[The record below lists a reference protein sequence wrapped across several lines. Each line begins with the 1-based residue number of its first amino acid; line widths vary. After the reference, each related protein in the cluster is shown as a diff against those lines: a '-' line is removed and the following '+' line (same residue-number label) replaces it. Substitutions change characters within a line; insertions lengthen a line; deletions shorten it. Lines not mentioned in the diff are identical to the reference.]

1 MRPTIHSKFRRPGVI
16 SRFHRLYYEQ
26 PDLTWGNT
34 HWLGVGVLKCP
45 LDLWVYQEILH
56 ETRPDVVVETGSWN
70 GGSALYLASIMDVI
84 GGGVVLTI
92 DIDDRPRP
100 QHPRVT
106 YRLGSSTA
114 PETISW
120 VGERVRGRRTM
131 VILDSDHAQQH
142 VAAELAAYAAIVS
155 PGCYLIVEDTNVN
168 GNPVDRGHAPG
179 PAEAVRDFL
188 ATDDRFAID
197 TSREKF
203 LLTFNPGGY
212 LLRVQDD

>member
-1 MRPTIHSKFRRPGVI
+1 MFTIHSRLRRRGVV

-56 ETRPDVVVETGSWN
+56 ETRPEVVVETGSWN
-70 GGSALYLASIMDVI
+70 GGSALYLASIMDVL
-84 GGGVVLTI
+84 GVGEVLTI
-92 DIDDRPRP
+92 DVDDRPRP

-114 PETISW
+114 PETIAW
-120 VGERVRGRRTM
+120 VTGTIGDRRTM
-131 VILDSDHAQQH
+131 VILDSDHAQPH
-142 VAAELAAYAAIVS
+142 VAAELAAYASLVT

-168 GNPVDRGHAPG
+168 GHPVDRGHAPG
-179 PAEAVRDFL
+179 PAEAVQVFL
-188 ATDDRFAID
+188 EQDSRFVVDA
-197 TSREKF
+197 SREKF

-212 LLRVQDD
+212 LLRSQD